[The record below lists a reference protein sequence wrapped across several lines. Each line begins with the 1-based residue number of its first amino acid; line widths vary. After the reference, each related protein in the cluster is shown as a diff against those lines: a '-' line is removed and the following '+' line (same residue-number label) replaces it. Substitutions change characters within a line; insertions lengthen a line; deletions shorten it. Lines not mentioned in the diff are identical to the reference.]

1 MAVRQDMEVDLAALP
16 ASSANW
22 LRVFWVE
29 AANRTASRV
38 LDKHTAP
45 VVVVMD
51 KVEEVWVD

>member
-1 MAVRQDMEVDLAALP
+1 VDLAALVLL
-16 ASSANW
+16 SVNW

-45 VVVVMD
+45 VVVAMD
-51 KVEEVWVD
+51 KAEEVWVD